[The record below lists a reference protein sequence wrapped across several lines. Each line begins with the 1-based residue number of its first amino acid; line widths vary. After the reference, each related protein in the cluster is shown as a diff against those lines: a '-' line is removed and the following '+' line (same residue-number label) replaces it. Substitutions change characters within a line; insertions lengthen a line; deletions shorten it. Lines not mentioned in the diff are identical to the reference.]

1 MLHVQGIFKQAVLR
15 SLPVMMGYVFL
26 GTAFGLLLQRAG
38 YHWLWALG
46 ISVFVYAG
54 SLQFVL
60 VGLLTQGASLLT
72 VGITTLVVNSRHI
85 FYGLS
90 FIESFKK
97 MGKWGTYMIF
107 SLTDETY
114 ALLCGTPFT
123 GSSQENKRLKLY
135 ISALDQSYWVF
146 GSLMGALVGDLIT
159 FDITGIDFAMTA
171 LFTVIVV
178 EQWLSTKNH
187 IPALVGFICAV
198 IALLI
203 FGPDQFLLPALITC
217 VTLLMVFKQPLQAFG
232 RKKQASENTEE
243 PV

>member
-1 MLHVQGIFKQAVLR
+1 MLQIQGLFKQAVLR

-38 YHWLWALG
+38 YHWVWALG
-46 ISVFVYAG
+46 ISIFVYAG

-72 VGITTLVVNSRHI
+72 VGITTLVVNSRHV

-97 MGKWGTYMIF
+97 MGKWGTYMVF

-114 ALLCGTPFT
+114 ALLCSIPFT
-123 GSSQENKRLKLY
+123 GSTQDNKRLKLY

-178 EQWLSTKNH
+178 EQWLASKNH
-187 IPALVGFICAV
+187 IPAIVGAVCAV
-198 IALLI
+198 VSLLI
-203 FGPDQFLLPALITC
+203 LGPNQFLLPALIAC
-217 VTLLMVFKQPLQAFG
+217 VTLLMVLKRPLELYR
-232 RKKQASENTEE
+232 RKKETSENTEV

>member
-1 MLHVQGIFKQAVLR
+1 MVHIQGLFKQALLR

-60 VGLLTQGASLLT
+60 VGLLTQGVSLFT
-72 VGITTLVVNSRHI
+72 AGITTLVVNSRHI

-97 MGKWGTYMIF
+97 MGKWGIYMVF

-123 GSSQENKRLKLY
+123 GSARENMRLKLY
-135 ISALDQSYWVF
+135 ISALNQSYWVF
-146 GSLMGALVGDLIT
+146 GSVMGAFLGDIIT

-178 EQWLSTKNH
+178 EQWLSSKNH
-187 IPALVGFICAV
+187 IPALVGLVCAV
-198 IALLI
+198 VSLLI
-203 FGPDQFLLPALITC
+203 FGPEQFLLPALTVC
-217 VTLLMVFKQPLQAFG
+217 VTLLMVLKRPMESYD
-232 RKKQASENTEE
+232 RKKEVSENTE
-243 PV
+243 VSV

>member
-1 MLHVQGIFKQAVLR
+1 
-15 SLPVMMGYVFL
+15 MGYVFL

-60 VGLLTQGASLLT
+60 VGLLTQGVSLLT

-97 MGKWGTYMIF
+97 MGKWGIYMVF

-123 GSSQENKRLKLY
+123 GSARENMRLKLY
-135 ISALDQSYWVF
+135 ISALNQSYWVF
-146 GSLMGALVGDLIT
+146 GSLMGAFLGDFIT

-178 EQWLSTKNH
+178 EQWFSSKNH
-187 IPALVGFICAV
+187 IPALVGLVCAV
-198 IALLI
+198 VSLLI
-203 FGPDQFLLPALITC
+203 FGPEQFLLPALTAC
-217 VTLLMVFKQPLQAFG
+217 VTLLMVLTRPMESYDS
-232 RKKQASENTEE
+232 KKEVSEHTEA